1 MSRISAVVF
10 LKSVSAIRKKPQ
22 YFSASSMALKLY
34 FSETTKLLWIF
45 FEKIF
50 HFIHYDWFM
59 KALFLQP
66 TTYQTDDFLYCRLWK
81 RQDASFVQTAMT
93 HINMQVLV
101 YMMQIRKSEYKSCID
116 IESYILT
123 QARIISLNAYRTQHE
138 IIGCSQGSSP
148 QIITDENMGKLAGMY
163 SNHYHGMERNHT

>member
-1 MSRISAVVF
+1 MYKRQELRVPLQKALFSKASAKV
-10 LKSVSAIRKKPQ
+10 IH
-22 YFSASSMALKLY
+22 

-50 HFIHYDWFM
+50 HFIHHDWLM

-66 TTYQTDDFLYCRLWK
+66 TTYQTDDFLSCRLWE
-81 RQDASFVQTAMT
+81 RQDASFVRTAMT

-123 QARIISLNAYRTQHE
+123 QARIILSLIH
-138 IIGCSQGSSP
+138 I
-148 QIITDENMGKLAGMY
+148 
-163 SNHYHGMERNHT
+163 